1 MKLSR
6 IFLSLF
12 LIIGLSSCAKEE
24 KATSDRIKGPVVKV
38 GDNTSEK
45 EYDESTKSSKQ
56 LEKFD
61 KVYYN
66 YFDTVTSFTA
76 YAKNEDQF
84 NEYTDLLE
92 EELEKYHELFNSYY
106 DFDGVNNIKTINDN
120 AGKGPVKVDPSIIEL
135 IEYSLDFYEKTDGK
149 INIGLGNVINMWHD
163 AREESIADESKAWV
177 PTKRELEEAASHS
190 DIKKIKIDKEKLTVE
205 IIDPKMTIDVGAIG
219 KGFAT
224 KKVENILREH
234 NISTAILSVG
244 GDDAIIGENPNK
256 DNGKWRI
263 AIQNPD
269 LNANDPY
276 SSVVAVNNTAV
287 VTSGD
292 YQRFYEVDGKRYHH
306 IIDSDTLY
314 PSDYFRSVTVILDDI
329 ALADSLSTYLFTVDL
344 EKGKEVAK
352 TYGAEV
358 LWIDK
363 DGNQYA
369 TDGYEKLV
377 D

>member
-1 MKLSR
+1 MKLRR

-12 LIIGLSSCAKEE
+12 LIAGLSSCQNKD
-24 KATSDRIKGPVVKV
+24 TSDNVKEPVVES
-38 GDNTSEK
+38 GNPTSNK
-45 EYDESTKSSKQ
+45 EAGKENV
-56 LEKFD
+56 EKFD

-76 YAKNEDQF
+76 YAESEEQF
-84 NEYTDLLE
+84 KEYTDILE
-92 EELEKYHELFNSYY
+92 AELEKYHELFNSYY

-120 AGKGPVKVDPSIIEL
+120 AGKGPVEVDPAIIEL
-135 IEYSLDFYEKTDGK
+135 IEYSLDFDKKTDGK
-149 INIGLGNVINMWHD
+149 INIGLGNVIKMWHD
-163 AREESIADESKAWV
+163 AREESLDDESKAWV
-177 PTKRELEEAASHS
+177 PTKEQLEEAASHS
-190 DIKKIKIDKEKLTVE
+190 DVSQIKIDKENSTVE
-205 IIDPKMTIDVGAIG
+205 ILDPEMSIDVGAIG

-224 KKVENILREH
+224 KKVEEALRKNH
-234 NISTAILSVG
+234 VSTAILSVG

-256 DNGKWRI
+256 ENGKWRI

-269 LNANDPY
+269 LQAENPY

-306 IIDSDTLY
+306 IIDSDTLF
-314 PSDYFRSVTVILDDI
+314 PSDYFRSVTVIQNDI
-329 ALADSLSTYLFTVDL
+329 ALADALSTYLFTVDL
-344 EKGKEVAK
+344 ERGMEVAK
-352 TYGAEV
+352 EFDAEV

-363 DGNQYA
+363 DGNLFK
-369 TDGYEKLV
+369 TPGYEKLE